1 MKDWLTR
8 LYPKGWRDRYAAE
21 FRALLDDHPPGP
33 LDVLDI
39 LLNAGR
45 ERMMRSAAFKTT
57 GIRLGGLLACLS
69 LLLLVGGFAAR
80 QEDTAEFLVI
90 LSPLVAV
97 LTWPALLR
105 LADTRWQPLAY
116 GMVGVLAL
124 SLLLTSVVPGT
135 GGQAGLTILMG
146 AIGVYGLA
154 AAAAAWLVWAKLP
167 IPAAPLTALAACA
180 SIGLSATQL
189 LYQAGLTG
197 VGVVGAGVLTW
208 GVSHLAWTTATA
220 VILLIHTPADLAA
233 PPA

>member
-8 LYPKGWRDRYAAE
+8 LYPKAWRDRYAAE
-21 FRALLDDHPPGP
+21 FRALLDDRPPGP

-39 LLNAGR
+39 LFNAGR
-45 ERMMRSAAFKTT
+45 EHMNSTAFKTSS
-57 GIRLGGLLACLS
+57 IWLGGLLACLS

-90 LSPLVAV
+90 LSPLVAA
-97 LTWPALLR
+97 LAWPALLR
-105 LADTRWQPLAY
+105 LADARWQPLAY

-124 SLLLTSVVPGT
+124 SLLLTGVLGI

-146 AIGVYGLA
+146 AIGGYGLA
-154 AAAAAWLVWAKLP
+154 ALAAAWLVRAKLP
-167 IPAAPLTALAACA
+167 QPAAPLTALAAYA
-180 SIGLSATQL
+180 SIGLSVTQL

-197 VGVVGAGVLTW
+197 VGMVGAGVVIW
-208 GVSHLAWTTATA
+208 GVSHLAWTTVTA
-220 VILLIHTPADLAA
+220 AILLIHTPADLAA